1 MAHASIKSVAQ
12 AIINLSSTLPDS
24 EIAKTVASY
33 LISERRTADLDKIM
47 RQVALIRFQNG
58 IEEINVTSAFPI
70 STDVRA
76 KLKNFSKASNDI
88 VINEIIDK
96 NVIGGVKLEANNFYL
111 DLTVRNRL
119 NKLKVGV

>member
-1 MAHASIKSVAQ
+1 MSQASIKSIAQ

-24 EIAKTVASY
+24 EIAKAVASY

-47 RQVALIRFQNG
+47 RQVALIRYQNG

-70 STDVRA
+70 SADVRA
-76 KLKNFSKASNDI
+76 QIKNFSKASDHV

-96 NVIGGVKLEANNFYL
+96 NVIGGVKLEANDFYL